1 MSAAFLAWARESP
14 QNPGASRDAP
24 FTRRVGGARI
34 KSLQIGEPTIETAR
48 ILYLA
53 YGRDA
58 LEMAELRCREL
69 TEKGDAE
76 GLANWQRVLAEVKQ
90 LVASD
95 PGAPDKIN

>member
-1 MSAAFLAWARESP
+1 M
-14 QNPGASRDAP
+14 
-24 FTRRVGGARI
+24 
-34 KSLQIGEPTIETAR
+34 QIGDPSIETAR
-48 ILYLA
+48 ILYLT

-90 LVASD
+90 LMASD
-95 PGAPDKIN
+95 PGTPSKTN